1 MKDMKRIAVVTSG
14 GDVPG
19 LNAAIRAVTR
29 TALACGARVIGVRR
43 GYEGLI
49 AGEFFEMTS
58 KDVGGILRKGGTIL
72 GTSRSERF
80 MTDEGRRAAKAQLER
95 AGVDGL
101 IVIGGN
107 GTLAGANEL
116 YKLGFPLV
124 GVPKTID
131 NDQYGTDTAIGVDTA
146 LNTIAEAVG
155 RIKDTA
161 SSHRRAFLVEV
172 MGRRCGYLALASGII
187 CGAEMVLIPEHPAT
201 PDEVAHRIIE
211 VSRIG
216 KAHCIIIVA
225 EGWPPGLRALQHHL
239 LTNHVEEGFDVRE
252 VVLGHVQRGGT
263 PTAFDR
269 LLAAR
274 MGVRAVESLLDGSG
288 IGHMVGL
295 HGGQLSLVPLAV
307 ATAQP
312 KPLSPELL
320 HIADILCH

>member
-1 MKDMKRIAVVTSG
+1 MKRIAVITSG

-29 TALACGARVIGVRR
+29 TALAYGAQVLGVQR

-49 AGEFFEMTS
+49 EGDFIELTS
-58 KDVGGILRKGGTIL
+58 RSVAGILRQGGTML
-72 GTSRSERF
+72 GTSRSDRF
-80 MTDEGRRAAKAQLER
+80 MTEAGRRQAKAQLER
-95 AGVDGL
+95 AGVEGL
-101 IVIGGN
+101 VVIGGN
-107 GTLAGANEL
+107 GTLAGAYEL
-116 YKLGFPLV
+116 FKLSVPLV

-131 NDQYGTDTAIGVDTA
+131 NDQYGTDIAIGVDTA

-172 MGRRCGYLALASGII
+172 MGRHCGYLALASGII
-187 CGAEMVLIPEHPAT
+187 TGAEMVLIPEQPAHPS
-201 PDEVAHRIIE
+201 DVAARIIE
-211 VSRIG
+211 AHHIG

-225 EGWPPGLRALQHHL
+225 EGWKPGLRALQKYL
-239 LTNHVEEGFDVRE
+239 ADNHTDEGFDIRE

-269 LLAAR
+269 LLATR

-288 IGHMVGL
+288 IGQMVGL
-295 HGGQLSLVPLAV
+295 HGGQLGLVPLEV
-307 ATAQP
+307 ATSCP
-312 KPLSPELL
+312 KPLSAELMR
-320 HIADILCH
+320 IGEMLCR

>member
-1 MKDMKRIAVVTSG
+1 MKRIAVVTSG

-19 LNAAIRAVTR
+19 LNAAIRAITR
-29 TALACGARVIGVRR
+29 SALAYGVQVIGIHR

-49 AGEFFEMTS
+49 AGQFTELTS
-58 KDVGGILRKGGTIL
+58 RDVGGILRKGGTIL

-80 MTDEGRRAAKAQLER
+80 MTDEGRRAAKEQLDR
-95 AGVDGL
+95 AGIEGL
-101 IVIGGN
+101 VVIGGN
-107 GTLAGANEL
+107 GTLAGAYQL
-116 YKLGFPLV
+116 YKLGVPLV

-155 RIKDTA
+155 RVKDTA
-161 SSHRRAFLVEV
+161 SSHRRAFLIEV

-187 CGAEMVLIPEHPAT
+187 CGAEMVLIPEQPAS
-201 PDEVAHRIIE
+201 PDDVARRIIE
-211 VSRIG
+211 VSHVG

-225 EGWPPGLRALQHHL
+225 EGWPPGMRALKEHL
-239 LTNHVEEGFDVRE
+239 LTNHIEEGFDVRE

-269 LLAAR
+269 LLATR

-295 HGGQLSLVPLAV
+295 HGGQLALVPLEV
-307 ATAQP
+307 ATSQQ
-312 KPLSPELL
+312 KPLSAEMLR
-320 HIADILCH
+320 IADMLCR